1 MSRPEPVPSGDGA
14 PIRLLIADDHPWS
27 GTG

>member
-1 MSRPEPVPSGDGA
+1 MSHPGPVSSGDGA
-14 PIRLLIADDHPWS
+14 PIRLLIAEIIPWS